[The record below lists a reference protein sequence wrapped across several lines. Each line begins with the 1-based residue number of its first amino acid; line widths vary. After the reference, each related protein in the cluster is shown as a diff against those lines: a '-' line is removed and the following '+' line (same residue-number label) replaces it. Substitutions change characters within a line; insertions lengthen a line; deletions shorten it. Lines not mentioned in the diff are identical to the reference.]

1 MAIVTLRLNQE
12 EEKILRLLV
21 KHLDQDKSKIL
32 KEAMWDKFEELRDRE
47 LIEGYEKKSRTGKVR
62 FESADDLLGL
72 LEEPKPVYKAKTAK
86 PVQRRKQKAK

>member
-21 KHLDQDKSKIL
+21 KHLEQDKSKIL

-47 LIEGYEKKSRTGKVR
+47 LIEGYEKKSRAGKIK
-62 FESADDLLGL
+62 FASADGLIDLM
-72 LEEPKPVYKAKTAK
+72 EEPKPVYKARTRK
-86 PVQRRKQKAK
+86 PAQRSKRRAA